1 MVEVGREVG
10 LLVEQPAQPVG
21 AGVPEPEHVAD
32 GDAVVRPVDDLTA
45 SPAPTVPGGDDPQVG
60 AAVRRAR

>member
-1 MVEVGREVG
+1 MVQVGREVV

-32 GDAVVRPVDDLTA
+32 RDAVVGPVEDLTV
-45 SPAPTVPGGDDPQVG
+45 SPAPTVPS
-60 AAVRRAR
+60 ATTRR